1 MVPGRKGP
9 AGCICGKY
17 CRVKDAGGG
26 NDLPRILLL
35 TKRGIHGDT
44 LKFKD
49 NSNFNNYY
57 EQYFEDFE
65 LARNLLISYRE
76 CGARKANDIE
86 AAEIAD
92 LMTVRLEGTPPKLA
106 VKLPECDR

>member
-9 AGCICGKY
+9 AGCIYGKS

-26 NDLPRILLL
+26 NDLPRLLFL
-35 TKRGIHGDT
+35 TKRGIYGDT

-65 LARNLLISYRE
+65 LARNLLIRYRE
-76 CGARKANDIE
+76 CGARKVTEIE

-92 LMTVRLEGTPPKLA
+92 LITGRSEGMPPRLA